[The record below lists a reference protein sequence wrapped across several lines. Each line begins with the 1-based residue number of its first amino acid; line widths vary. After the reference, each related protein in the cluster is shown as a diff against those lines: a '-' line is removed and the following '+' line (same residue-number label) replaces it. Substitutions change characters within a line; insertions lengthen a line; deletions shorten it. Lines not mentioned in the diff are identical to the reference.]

1 MPRRAVEPRYRHYD
15 VILVNR
21 AVNRCEFAPVS
32 FGRLGGFVGGD
43 GGELNPPSRRRTAEI
58 YYKLIRAFDLA
69 S

>member
-1 MPRRAVEPRYRHYD
+1 MRHLAGKKKRQTKICLE
-15 VILVNR
+15 V
-21 AVNRCEFAPVS
+21 
-32 FGRLGGFVGGD
+32 FVGGD